1 MEMKRAMTGDQPSG
15 NVHSFGY
22 DPLTRTLAVRFL
34 AGDKQSPGSL
44 YHVRPKVEND
54 NSLVVHHAEMMK
66 PDVSTGSYYHKN
78 IKGKY
83 EITKQ

>member
-1 MEMKRAMTGDQPSG
+1 MEMKRAMTGDQFSG
-15 NVHSFGY
+15 NVHSVGY

-34 AGDKQSPGSL
+34 AKDKSSPGEL
-44 YHVRPKVEND
+44 YHVHAKGGD
-54 NSLVVHHAEMMK
+54 NSLIVHHAEMMK

-83 EITKQ
+83 QIVKQ

>member
-1 MEMKRAMTGDQPSG
+1 MKRAKTGDGGSG
-15 NVHSFGY
+15 NVHSVGY

-34 AGDKQSPGSL
+34 ARDKESLGEL
-44 YHVRPKVEND
+44 YHVKPKVEDD
-54 NSLVVHHAEMMK
+54 NGLVVHHAEMMK